1 MLEYVN
7 YYNYCYHYYHF
18 SYNWVTVKCKRVM
31 DIYRFYQLSSAEY
44 IGFQLIKNDISCKV
58 YCSVLYCIVLFLR
71 KKKGC
76 LLNHTLAACYLHAS
90 FSVQRRLCC
99 LTTVEFKW
107 LSQSKLIS
115 SHHTSNAG
123 ARRVLLTL
131 ASRGLAVLRKHHR
144 LGDFNNR
151 NLFPHEFWSLSF
163 KIKAELV
170 SSEASLLGL

>member
-18 SYNWVTVKCKRVM
+18 FYNWVTVKCKRVM

-58 YCSVLYCIVLFLR
+58 IIVLYLR

-76 LLNHTLAACYLHAS
+76 LLNLTLAACYLHAS